1 MKNNKSDRRCLYLV
15 SAVVCILLFAVC
27 LFLLLNP
34 ATEEKLSVVGFDTSK
49 DFVKFMDVGQGD
61 SALIYSNGY
70 SAVIDMGTPNSF
82 ADICD
87 DFSNC
92 DIKEIDAVLV
102 SHLHSDHIGALS
114 KIAEYYKVKNLIMP
128 EILYKSLITAT
139 DSRKIIS
146 GYGSGCYDAVQGMN
160 FRLGEFEIT
169 VLGVFDDRK
178 NENNRSIIA
187 VAEIDGI
194 KFLFTGDAEEKEEKY
209 LLGEQLNLD
218 CDVLKVPHHG
228 SSTSSSKE
236 FLNAVTPEYA
246 VISVGENNV
255 YGHPHKE
262 TLQALTDANAKVYR
276 TDLNGDI
283 TFNLND
289 GKITVETEK

>member
-1 MKNNKSDRRCLYLV
+1 
-15 SAVVCILLFAVC
+15 
-27 LFLLLNP
+27 
-34 ATEEKLSVVGFDTSK
+34 
-49 DFVKFMDVGQGD
+49 
-61 SALIYSNGY
+61 
-70 SAVIDMGTPNSF
+70 
-82 ADICD
+82 
-87 DFSNC
+87 
-92 DIKEIDAVLV
+92 
-102 SHLHSDHIGALS
+102 
-114 KIAEYYKVKNLIMP
+114 
-128 EILYKSLITAT
+128 
-139 DSRKIIS
+139 
-146 GYGSGCYDAVQGMN
+146 MN

-262 TLQALTDANAKVYR
+262 TLQALTEANAKVYR
-276 TDLNGDI
+276 TDQSGDI
-283 TFNLND
+283 TFNVND